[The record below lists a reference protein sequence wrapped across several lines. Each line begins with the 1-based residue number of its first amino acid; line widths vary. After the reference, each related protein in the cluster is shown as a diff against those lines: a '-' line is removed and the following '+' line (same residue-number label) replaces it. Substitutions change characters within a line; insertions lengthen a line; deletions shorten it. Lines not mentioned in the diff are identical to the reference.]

1 MNIGA
6 HVTISRGLV
15 GAVEAAHALGATTF
29 QIFSRNPRGR
39 GSGFDRLTPAAFR
52 EQIKQAAQLRKK
64 YGIRSFYVHTPYYT
78 NLASPKDTIWRAS
91 IRAIVTDLALAEEIG
106 SGFFVM
112 HVGHHMEAGS
122 RKQEAGKRKL
132 EEKLEAGR
140 KRGLARVVAGLK
152 EIKKCDKSK
161 TKLLL
166 EITAGQGTEIGNSFE
181 ELAAIIKKSGW
192 PESKIG
198 VAFDTCHAF
207 GAGYDL
213 RTASAVRETLMRL
226 DRVIGLKRVPLVHA
240 NDSLGGLGEHKDRH
254 AHIGSG
260 KIGRVG
266 FAALLHQPAL
276 RDKDF
281 IVETKEGRQ
290 KKDIAVLSKM
300 GGK

>member
-6 HVTISRGLV
+6 HVTISKGLV

-39 GSGFDRLTPAAFR
+39 GSGFDRLTLAEFQDQVKR
-52 EQIKQAAQLRKK
+52 AAQLRRQ
-64 YGIRSFYVHTPYYT
+64 YGIRRFYVHTPYYT
-78 NLASPKDTIWRAS
+78 NLASPKEPVWRVS
-91 IRAIVTDLALAEEIG
+91 IKAIAADLAMAERIG

-112 HVGHHMEAGS
+112 HVGHGMDAGKEAGM
-122 RKQEAGKRKL
+122 
-132 EEKLEAGR
+132 
-140 KRGLARVVAGLK
+140 ARVVAGLK
-152 EIKKCDKSK
+152 EIKKLDKSK

-181 ELAAIIKKSGW
+181 DLAGLIKKSGW

-213 RTASAVRETLMRL
+213 RTAGAVKKTIGEL
-226 DRVIGLKRVPLVHA
+226 DRLIGLGRVPLWHA

-254 AHIGSG
+254 ASIGSG
-260 KIGRVG
+260 KIGQAG
-266 FAALLHQPAL
+266 FAALLSWPAL
-276 RDKDF
+276 REKDF
-281 IVETKEGRQ
+281 IVETKTEWQ
-290 KKDIAVLSKM
+290 KKDIAVLKRM
-300 GGK
+300 AGD